1 MCSMDIFSLIVKPN
15 PLPPI
20 IVPDL
25 IKQFLPIIEFDITQL
40 FPIKV
45 FSPIETSLSIKTL
58 FSTITFLEILQFL
71 DIVT

>member
-1 MCSMDIFSLIVKPN
+1 MDIFSLTVNPN

-40 FPIKV
+40 DPIKV
-45 FSPIETSLSIKTL
+45 FSPIDTSLSIKTL
-58 FSTITFLEILQFL
+58 FSIITFL
-71 DIVT
+71 